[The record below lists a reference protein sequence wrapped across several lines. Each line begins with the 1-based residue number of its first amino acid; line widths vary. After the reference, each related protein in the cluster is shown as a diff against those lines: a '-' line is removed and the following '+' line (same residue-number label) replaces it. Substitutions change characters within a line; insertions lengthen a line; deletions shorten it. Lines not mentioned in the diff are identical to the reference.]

1 MYPLPIHLQVIG
13 VKNRFGGSKMLVQ
26 PKAAHNSLTACG
38 PAKGPM
44 VPPMFVFS
52 GQRRTRD
59 RIPGTKSAVWT
70 LTESGWANESTFM
83 AFLEHFLVHMKSQKL
98 EKALLIVDGCHEH
111 KFIPAL
117 EFALKN
123 NITILC
129 LPPATTA
136 FMQPLDVGFFG
147 PLQQNMVSIASDKN
161 MIIGED
167 DLGHLCEA
175 AYKKLEADDTA
186 VGKSVLEEAFKA
198 TGIYPWDKTMVDQKG
213 GFATADKLLD
223 MTAKH
228 PAVVA
233 AKAATYPDM
242 EVEVEACMTAIR
254 PELKKK
260 LADTTEAMTKAM
272 GVDTSRLLLT
282 SAQYLEG
289 ALKKLS
295 DEKAEAEAK
304 EVRKDERQ
312 QRKVERDAEKAK
324 KRVEAQAKKAK
335 RAEKK
340 AIFDIAKLKKVQAKA
355 NRVQAKEVKLAAKLA
370 KGGRGTAWKALA
382 AKVHAAA
389 GADTGAGAKGMTY
402 NKPRMAL
409 KRRSGAARVEGEE
422 NVDMVL

>member
-1 MYPLPIHLQVIG
+1 
-13 VKNRFGGSKMLVQ
+13 
-26 PKAAHNSLTACG
+26 
-38 PAKGPM
+38 
-44 VPPMFVFS
+44 
-52 GQRRTRD
+52 
-59 RIPGTKSAVWT
+59 
-70 LTESGWANESTFM
+70 
-83 AFLEHFLVHMKSQKL
+83 
-98 EKALLIVDGCHEH
+98 
-111 KFIPAL
+111 
-117 EFALKN
+117 
-123 NITILC
+123 
-129 LPPATTA
+129 
-136 FMQPLDVGFFG
+136 
-147 PLQQNMVSIASDKN
+147 MVSIASDKN

-175 AYKKLEADDTA
+175 AYKKLEADATA